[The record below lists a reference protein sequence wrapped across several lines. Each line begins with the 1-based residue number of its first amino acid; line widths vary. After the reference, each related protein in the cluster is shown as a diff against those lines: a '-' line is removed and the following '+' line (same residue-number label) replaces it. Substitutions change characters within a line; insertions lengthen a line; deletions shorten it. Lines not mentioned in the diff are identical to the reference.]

1 MADPENLVVIVTGGA
16 RGLGRAMTLALL
28 RSGAR
33 VAVAD
38 LPVSAPEVAELK
50 EIAAKEGVQDR
61 LLSIEC
67 DVTQWQSCADTVDK
81 VIAHFGAVHGLVN
94 NAAMGMQ
101 FVGDNVLTGKRKPF
115 YEVDADL
122 YKKSIETNVS
132 GPFVMAK
139 AVAPHLVKQGF
150 GRIVNITTSH
160 FTMVAGRLLPLR
172 SVQGGDGSRHRDLVE
187 GPRRHRRHRQC
198 AAAGRRR
205 QHPDDPAG
213 RRGRPVTLVQP
224 EVMMA
229 PIVWLMSPRS
239 NGVTGRRIIAKEW
252 DAARLAS
259 TPADQVGARRG
270 GERNHRPI
278 LPLILSHLW
287 RTMAKTANWRRAGS
301 PIGRK
306 GPRKANPTAPGSH
319 TTTNGLLAAL
329 GTTPHDTERSVSTLA
344 GLRCGPQ

>member
-1 MADPENLVVIVTGGA
+1 MADPANPVVIVTGGA

-38 LPVSAPEVAELK
+38 LPVSAPEVRELK
-50 EIAAKEGVQDR
+50 DIAAKEGVQDR

-67 DVTQWQSCADTVDK
+67 DVTQWQSCSDTVDK

-101 FVGDNVLTGKRKPF
+101 FFGDNVLVGKRKPF
-115 YEVDADL
+115 HEADADL
-122 YKKSIETNVS
+122 YKASIETNIS
-132 GPFVMAK
+132 GPFLMAK
-139 AVAPHLVKQGF
+139 AVAPHLVKQGW

-160 FTMVAGRLLPLR
+160 FTMVLDGFSPYGPSKAAMEAATVIWSKDLAGTGVTVNALLPGGAANTR
-172 SVQGGDGSRHRDLVE
+172 MIPQGDLVD
-187 GPRRHRRHRQC
+187 R
-198 AAAGRRR
+198 A
-205 QHPDDPAG
+205 
-213 RRGRPVTLVQP
+213 TLVQP

-259 TPADQVGARRG
+259 TPADT
-270 GERNHRPI
+270 I
-278 LPLILSHLW
+278 
-287 RTMAKTANWRRAGS
+287 GS
-301 PIGRK
+301 P
-306 GPRKANPTAPGSH
+306 
-319 TTTNGLLAAL
+319 
-329 GTTPHDTERSVSTLA
+329 A
-344 GLRCGPQ
+344 GW